1 LDDNEVTLGARL
13 FLFFSA
19 LMFGGLIALLSQAAF
34 GAEPIV
40 TESTS
45 TVTTN
50 GSMNTRVESPPP
62 SAIAPQFSTGNN
74 NDLCTIGAGGAV
86 QTQILGISVG
96 STFTEENCLRLKKAS
111 KLYSFGMKV
120 AAVSVMCQ
128 DKDVFDAMMNAG
140 TPCPYNGLIGDEAKA
155 AWEVHTDK
163 TPVEGEEDEQ
173 TAEDKR
179 NTALGIIG
187 GVFGS
192 LLFF

>member
-1 LDDNEVTLGARL
+1 MSWVARL
-13 FLFFSA
+13 YLFFVS
-19 LMFGGLIALLSQAAF
+19 LIFGGLLVLLLNLLFPAPAK
-34 GAEPIV
+34 AEPIV

-50 GSMNTRVESPPP
+50 GSQTTKVESPPP

-74 NDLCTIGAGGAV
+74 SDLCTIGAGGAV

-96 STFTEENCLRLKKAS
+96 STFTEENCLRLKKAKS
-111 KLYSFGMKV
+111 LYTMGMKV

-128 DKDVFDAMMNAG
+128 DKDVFDAMMAAG
-140 TPCPYNGLIGDEAKA
+140 TPCPYDGLVGDAAKA
-155 AWEVHTDK
+155 AWKAHTVDQ
-163 TPVEGEEDEQ
+163 PREDGDDEP

-179 NTALGIIG
+179 NQALGILG

-192 LLFF
+192 ILLF

>member
-1 LDDNEVTLGARL
+1 MNWIDRIGFLIVSILAGGVVAGL
-13 FLFFSA
+13 LSLFFPA
-19 LMFGGLIALLSQAAF
+19 PVQ
-34 GAEPIV
+34 AEPIV

-50 GSMNTRVESPPP
+50 GSQTTKVESPPP

-74 NDLCTIGAGGAV
+74 SDLCTIGAGGAV

-96 STFTEENCLRLKKAS
+96 STFTEENCLRLKKAKS
-111 KLYSFGMKV
+111 LYTMGMKV

-128 DKDVFDAMMNAG
+128 DKDVFDAMMAAG
-140 TPCPYNGLIGDEAKA
+140 TPCPYDGLVGDEAKA
-155 AWEVHTDK
+155 AWKAHTVDQ
-163 TPVEGEEDEQ
+163 PSEDGDDEP

-179 NTALGIIG
+179 NQALGVLG